1 MSSIESILPIHKALM
16 SSPGFPTLNLDVSGR
31 RAERTL
37 AIAIVIAACAALSA
51 LDQPFVLVAS
61 AMLCTMLAIAVGF
74 RSIGWMGGSERITRI
89 ACQPD
94 GHWLLSDARGRV
106 SDCVL
111 SGASRVTPAAIWLL
125 WAGRSNRPLLLLPGD
140 LPADDF
146 RRLVVCLRL
155 GDRLIPGGTSN
166 EP

>member
-1 MSSIESILPIHKALM
+1 M

-37 AIAIVIAACAALSA
+37 GIAILIAACAALSV
-51 LDQPFVLVAS
+51 LDQPLVLIAS
-61 AMLCTMLAIAVGF
+61 GMLCTTLAIAGGF
-74 RSIGWMGGSERITRI
+74 RLIGWMGGAGRITRI

-94 GHWLLSDARGRV
+94 GHWLLSDGRGQV

-140 LPADDF
+140 IPAEDF

-155 GDRLIPGGTSN
+155 GDRLIPGGTNN